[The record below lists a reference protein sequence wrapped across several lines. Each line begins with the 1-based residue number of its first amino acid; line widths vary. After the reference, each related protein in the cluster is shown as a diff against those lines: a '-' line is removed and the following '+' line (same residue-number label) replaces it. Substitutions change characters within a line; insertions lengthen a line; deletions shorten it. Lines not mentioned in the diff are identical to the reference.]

1 MSLVDNHSLRKTVL
15 TETKN
20 FMFIHKVKQEVCKY
34 LLLHSRGTDV
44 PNSKKIIILKFLIC
58 CLPQEGHKNKS
69 QKMLGSFINLSIS
82 IHARIHSKVNV
93 EIQEEIT
100 SVLIGFGVFF

>member
-1 MSLVDNHSLRKTVL
+1 MS
-15 TETKN
+15 
-20 FMFIHKVKQEVCKY
+20 IHKVKQEFCKY

-58 CLPQEGHKNKS
+58 CLTREGHKNKS
-69 QKMLGSFINLSIS
+69 QKILGSFINVSIS

-93 EIQEEIT
+93 ETQEKIT
-100 SVLIGFGVFF
+100 SVLVVFFYMYIWKKLKRYY